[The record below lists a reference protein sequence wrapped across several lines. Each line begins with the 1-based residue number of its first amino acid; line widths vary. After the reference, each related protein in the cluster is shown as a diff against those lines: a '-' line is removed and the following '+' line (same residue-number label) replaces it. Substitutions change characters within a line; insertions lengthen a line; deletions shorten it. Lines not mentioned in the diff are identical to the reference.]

1 VENVSRLA
9 LFLLGPPRVERD
21 GEPVHIPRRKAVALL
36 AYLAMTGE
44 SHSRD
49 TLAALLWSEQD
60 QDGARAGL
68 RRVLTSLRKTLGAT
82 RLDADRETVC
92 LDQDAE
98 FWLDVTEFQGRLAEC
113 RRHDHAPEAVCP
125 ACVSLLAEAVDLYR
139 DDFLAGFT
147 LRDSPAFDDWQF
159 FQTQDLRDQL
169 AGALER
175 LAHWHDSQKQVG
187 PAIPYARRWLAL
199 DPLHEP
205 AHRCLMRLYA
215 GSGQHAAALRQY
227 AQCERVLREELGVS
241 PGEETVQLCQIIKE
255 KRELPPAVGH
265 ISTAPLA
272 AEPSSFSNVL
282 GALLGDRYRLDAE
295 IGRGGVGTVYR
306 AYDTLLE
313 RGVAVKVLSA
323 TTLSAESRTRL
334 LREAQ
339 AAAKLNH
346 PNVVSVYDAGKAR
359 GVPFIVMELVE
370 GESLHERRPQT
381 LEETLSVARQVCTAL
396 EHAHAH
402 GIIHRDLKPENVM
415 IAPDDTAKL
424 MDFGLARSGTS
435 RLTVEGAIV
444 GTVSYLSPEQA
455 GGGKIDHRADLYSLG
470 VMLYELTTGQLPFT
484 GDDVLAVISQHLH
497 TPVVPPRTHS
507 PTIPPELD
515 ALIVRLLSKRPEDRP
530 SSAAEVRQA
539 LESLSGLKQPAR
551 QVEEGALDIP
561 PPAPGPRPDTPARLP
576 AFLGEEGREERS
588 ERPVFVARERELAR
602 LDGFLD
608 MALAGQ
614 GRVAFVTGGA
624 GRGKTALVQEFAR
637 RALDA
642 HPRMLVAT
650 GGCNPYSGVGD
661 PYLPFREILGMLT
674 GDVEGCW
681 AAGVIDTDH
690 ARRLWAAVPQAV
702 QALTAH
708 GGFLL
713 DIFVPSRAL
722 LSRAATAA
730 PAGAAWLPELKRLI
744 ERSESRPPD
753 LAQHHLFD
761 QYADV
766 LHDLSAHHPLVLL
779 LDDLQWVDTASS
791 GLLYHLGRRLDGS
804 HVLIVCAYRP
814 DEVALGRPSAGPW
827 SSVPGTGGSGEI
839 ERHPLEKVLAEFKR
853 TFGDVWIDLAQ
864 VDRARGRQFIASFL
878 ETEPNRLGDEFRN
891 RLFRHTEGHALFT
904 VELLRAMQD
913 RGDLVQDGDGYW
925 IEGATL
931 DWEALPTRVEA
942 VIEERIERLE
952 DELREILTVASVEGE
967 DFTAQVVARVQ
978 EIGERKLLR
987 ALSRQLERR
996 HRLVREQGEVRV
1008 GSHSLSRYR
1017 FAHALFQQY
1026 LYNGLS
1032 EGERRLLHKA
1042 TAEVLEELYEGRT
1055 DEIAVQLARHWERA
1069 EELER
1074 ATEYLLRA
1082 GDQARLAFAFEQAID
1097 HYQRALVLL
1106 KAQGKHGQ
1114 AARTLMRLGLTY
1126 HSSFDFQRARDAYDE
1141 GFALWQRAG
1150 EAQGEVLPPAPHAL
1164 RECGEPFNLDP
1175 ARSAWVQ
1182 SIQVINQLFSGLVD
1196 LSPDMEVVPDVAR
1209 SWEMLEGGR
1218 KFVFHL
1224 RDDVRW
1230 SDGVPVTAADFE
1242 YAWKRTLDPVTGFT
1256 NIGRSLY
1263 DVKGA
1268 RAFQQGELSDP
1279 DQVGVRAL
1287 DDVTLAVELEG
1298 PTGYFLYLLT
1308 HHWTY
1313 PVPRHVVET
1322 HGEAWTEPQN
1332 IVTNGPFRLESWQ
1345 RGESLVLVRNPE
1357 YHGRFGGNLQ
1367 RVEQVALRDW
1377 SAALAMYEAGDL
1389 DVVGLSG
1396 VSNVAS
1402 EGTPAERDAARRRYA
1417 SEYVS
1422 VPGLSTFYVGFKV
1435 DRPPF
1440 DDIRVRRAFVM
1451 AADRERMADVLRG
1464 SYASPATGGLIPPG
1478 IPGHTPGIGLP
1489 YDPEGA
1495 RHLLA
1500 QAGYPGAHGFPAVN
1514 VLISHR
1520 IPETEFLQAQ
1530 WRENLGIEIHCE
1542 IVDFETLEFSDLPYG
1557 QIFLLAWAADYPDP
1571 DNFLRMCPGLY
1582 IARWQNDAYYELVEK
1597 ARRVMD
1603 REKRIE
1609 LYREADK
1616 ILMEEAAIMPT
1627 FYGRIHLLVKPW
1639 VTKYPTT
1646 AITPWFLKDVVIEP
1660 H

>member
-92 LDQDAE
+92 LDRDAE

-113 RRHDHAPEAVCP
+113 RTHDHAPEAVCP
-125 ACVSLLAEAVDLYR
+125 ACVSLLAEAVDLYH

-175 LAHWHDSQKQVG
+175 LAHWHDSQKQVE

-215 GSGQHAAALRQY
+215 GSGQQAAALRQY

-241 PGEETVQLCQIIKE
+241 PEEETVQLCQIIKE
-255 KRELPPAVGH
+255 KRELPPAEGH
-265 ISTAPLA
+265 ISTTSLA
-272 AEPSSFSNVL
+272 AEPSSFSHVL

-323 TTLSAESRTRL
+323 ATLSAESRTRL

-370 GESLHERRPQT
+370 GDSLHERRLQT
-381 LEETLSVARQVCTAL
+381 LEETLSVAQQVCTAL

-402 GIIHRDLKPENVM
+402 SIIHRDLKPENVM

-435 RLTVEGAIV
+435 RITVEGAIV

-455 GGGKIDHRADLYSLG
+455 VGGEIDHRADLYSLG
-470 VMLYELTTGQLPFT
+470 VMLYELTTGQLPFA

-497 TPVVPPRTHS
+497 APVVPPSTHS

-539 LESLSGLKQPAR
+539 LESLSRPKEPAR
-551 QVEEGALDIP
+551 QVEEGELDIS
-561 PPAPGPRPDTPARLP
+561 PPAPGLRPDTPAQLP
-576 AFLGEEGREERS
+576 AFLGEGGREEGP
-588 ERPVFVARERELAR
+588 ERPVFVAREPELAR
-602 LDGFLD
+602 LDDFLE

-614 GRVAFVTGGA
+614 GQVAFVTGGA
-624 GRGKTALVQEFAR
+624 GRGKTALIQAFAR

-661 PYLPFREILGMLT
+661 PYLPFREMLGMLT

-690 ARRLWAAVPQAV
+690 ARRLWAAVPQAI
-702 QALTAH
+702 QALIAH

-722 LSRAATAA
+722 LSRATTAA

-766 LHDLSAHHPLVLL
+766 LRDLSAHHPLVLL

-791 GLLYHLGRRLDGS
+791 GLLYHLGRRLEGS

-814 DEVALGRPSAGPW
+814 DEVALGRPSA
-827 SSVPGTGGSGEI
+827 VSGEI
-839 ERHPLEKVLAEFKR
+839 ERHPLEKALAEFKR

-891 RLFRHTEGHALFT
+891 RLFQHTEGHALFT

-925 IEGATL
+925 IEGTTL

-987 ALSRQLERR
+987 ALSRELERR

-1008 GSHSLSRYR
+1008 GRHSLSRYR

-1032 EGERRLLHKA
+1032 EGERRLLHRA
-1042 TAEVLEELYEGRT
+1042 MAEVLEELYEGHTGEINAPLAYHWEQAGEPGKAAKYLLRLGETLLYVAADTDAIDLFERALAMLPKESVADRT
-1055 DEIAVQLARHWERA
+1055 EAVILLGWAHFNQGDFHTAMPHFEEGPAVSSKAGFLARESEALQGLARIASYQGEHEEAERYLERA
-1069 EELER
+1069 IELARQVDDRKVLPFALVNMGQIALAQEDGKKAERFVRDGLAIFKEMGDGQERWIGWAHRILASVAYLRRDYGELER
-1074 ATEYLLRA
+1074 YLEEALAKYKEVGARVNIADCLNVLGEGARQQGKYEDALRYYKEA
-1082 GDQARLAFAFEQAID
+1082 LAVFQELGMSTPGVLNNLGHAYIGLGEDDVAWGYLCQALKESLAIMRGPLALEGLVGVAWLRTKARQHEPA
-1097 HYQRALVLL
+1097 AELLGLVLSHPAL
-1106 KAQGKHGQ
+1106 TEEVRWYAEPVLSMVRESLPTDELE
-1114 AARTLMRLGLTY
+1114 AALARGR
-1126 HSSFDFQRARDAYDE
+1126 SFDLE
-1141 GFALWQRAG
+1141 
-1150 EAQGEVLPPAPHAL
+1150 
-1164 RECGEPFNLDP
+1164 
-1175 ARSAWVQ
+1175 
-1182 SIQVINQLFSGLVD
+1182 QV
-1196 LSPDMEVVPDVAR
+1196 
-1209 SWEMLEGGR
+1209 
-1218 KFVFHL
+1218 
-1224 RDDVRW
+1224 
-1230 SDGVPVTAADFE
+1230 VTE
-1242 YAWKRTLDPVTGFT
+1242 IL
-1256 NIGRSLY
+1256 
-1263 DVKGA
+1263 
-1268 RAFQQGELSDP
+1268 
-1279 DQVGVRAL
+1279 
-1287 DDVTLAVELEG
+1287 VELEG
-1298 PTGYFLYLLT
+1298 
-1308 HHWTY
+1308 
-1313 PVPRHVVET
+1313 
-1322 HGEAWTEPQN
+1322 
-1332 IVTNGPFRLESWQ
+1332 
-1345 RGESLVLVRNPE
+1345 
-1357 YHGRFGGNLQ
+1357 
-1367 RVEQVALRDW
+1367 
-1377 SAALAMYEAGDL
+1377 
-1389 DVVGLSG
+1389 
-1396 VSNVAS
+1396 
-1402 EGTPAERDAARRRYA
+1402 
-1417 SEYVS
+1417 
-1422 VPGLSTFYVGFKV
+1422 
-1435 DRPPF
+1435 
-1440 DDIRVRRAFVM
+1440 
-1451 AADRERMADVLRG
+1451 
-1464 SYASPATGGLIPPG
+1464 
-1478 IPGHTPGIGLP
+1478 
-1489 YDPEGA
+1489 
-1495 RHLLA
+1495 
-1500 QAGYPGAHGFPAVN
+1500 
-1514 VLISHR
+1514 
-1520 IPETEFLQAQ
+1520 
-1530 WRENLGIEIHCE
+1530 
-1542 IVDFETLEFSDLPYG
+1542 
-1557 QIFLLAWAADYPDP
+1557 
-1571 DNFLRMCPGLY
+1571 
-1582 IARWQNDAYYELVEK
+1582 
-1597 ARRVMD
+1597 
-1603 REKRIE
+1603 
-1609 LYREADK
+1609 
-1616 ILMEEAAIMPT
+1616 
-1627 FYGRIHLLVKPW
+1627 
-1639 VTKYPTT
+1639 
-1646 AITPWFLKDVVIEP
+1646 
-1660 H
+1660 